1 MVGVH
6 LVVDAANVVG
16 SRPDGWWRDRA
27 GAAARLVDG
36 LAAAL
41 RAGALDGPVT
51 VVLEGAARSGVS
63 PGPALVAGLTVA
75 NAARDGD
82 SAIVALVD
90 ALLAGASAADT
101 AGGAAAGGNTA
112 GGVAAGGVAAGGVA
126 AGGVA
131 AGGNAAGG
139 NTAGGVAVVSADRAL
154 GERAR
159 AAGATTLS
167 PSWLLGRLRG
177 LSDR

>member
-1 MVGVH
+1 MH

-75 NAARDGD
+75 HAARDGD
-82 SAIVALVD
+82 SAIVTLVD

-101 AGGAAAGGNTA
+101 AGGDTA
-112 GGVAAGGVAAGGVA
+112 GGVAAGGV
-126 AGGVA
+126 
-131 AGGNAAGG
+131 AAGG